1 MRTRKL
7 RNKITAIAAAAMLV
21 VSSMTVTA
29 FADSEKGVTD
39 SGGNTVT
46 ITKDLKLVDAD
57 NPSFVPTVPNV
68 KFKYSIA
75 AVEAADLGTAYKAS
89 TDSAYTKVKPGVAA
103 ALQAT
108 EGNIIFA
115 PSNPVTTTATT
126 NHVASNTLE
135 ITFKPDEFSAAGVYR
150 YKITETGNTNSN
162 VTENLTD
169 NFRYI
174 DVYVKNTNSGN
185 VISGYVVTKKAE
197 STDPNAV
204 LKTEGFTD
212 DYQKYTEDANT
223 HVLTKSGSE
232 TTVADVSTY
241 TTYDLTVSKKVDG
254 DLGDKSYGFGFS
266 VAFTSE
272 AADESMR
279 KPDNNG
285 VVLKTTHS
293 AGTEIANKTI
303 ASNVASIGATLKHN
317 ESITIQGIPADTMKY
332 VVTETAHTSDNY
344 VVTAKAYANASATDM
359 TETAV
364 NSGATGALE
373 INKGAGKNAVEYTN
387 TLASVSPTGLVF
399 KIMPYIIMIALALV
413 LGYVYL
419 GRRNKAN
426 E

>member
-75 AVEAADLGTAYKAS
+75 AVEAADLGTVYKAS

-135 ITFKPDEFSAAGVYR
+135 ITFKPDEFS
-150 YKITETGNTNSN
+150 
-162 VTENLTD
+162 
-169 NFRYI
+169 
-174 DVYVKNTNSGN
+174 NSGN